1 MHPGF
6 GRHLYI
12 SGILFGFPIATDF
25 ENSSFPTLED
35 KVSNIKVLGIVYFH
49 PMKKIII
56 AAMALGLVF
65 SPSANAATKVTLN
78 PQFKVSHKSSYIT
91 LKFANL
97 PKDHG
102 IYVQQCMKP
111 KLNQAP
117 SNCNPA
123 ETSKLWVSSVPA
135 DIQQGAK
142 DGTKAVKLHV
152 DAYFKKGDCI
162 HTTCVLAFTNDHMA
176 SSDRS
181 EDQVIPFKFS

>member
-1 MHPGF
+1 MF
-6 GRHLYI
+6 
-12 SGILFGFPIATDF
+12 D
-25 ENSSFPTLED
+25 
-35 KVSNIKVLGIVYFH
+35 YFH

-56 AAMALGLVF
+56 AAVALGLVF
-65 SPSANAATKVTLN
+65 SPSANAATKVTLT
-78 PQFKVSHKSSYIT
+78 PQFKVSHKSSYIS

-117 SNCNPA
+117 DRCNPA
-123 ETSKLWVSSVPA
+123 ETSKLWVSSVRA

-142 DGTKAVKLHV
+142 DGTKAVKMHV